1 MERKKTEVVKD
12 HKTRVR
18 QALPAILV
26 LLILDQLTKLWAV
39 RDLRP
44 NGPIAIIEDVLELLY
59 VENRGAAFGILQNK
73 QWFFLVIT
81 ILILAGLAWLL
92 YRIPGTRHFLPLR
105 LCAYFIIA
113 GAAGNMIDRCLR
125 HYVVDFIYFK
135 LIDFP
140 VFNVA
145 DIYVTTSAF
154 ALAALIL
161 FYYKGDELDA
171 ILSKSGEKNDE

>member
-1 MERKKTEVVKD
+1 MELKKTEVVKD
-12 HKTRVR
+12 HKTRVC

-26 LLILDQLTKLWAV
+26 MVALDQLTKIWAV
-39 RDLRP
+39 KDLRI
-44 NGPIAIIEDVLELLY
+44 NGPIVIIKDVLELLY
-59 VENRGAAFGILQNK
+59 VENRGAAFGILQNR
-73 QWFFLVIT
+73 QWFFLLIT
-81 ILILAGLAWLL
+81 VLILAGVAWLL

-105 LCAYFIIA
+105 LCGYLIIA

-125 HYVVDFIYFK
+125 LYVVDFIYFK

-154 ALAALIL
+154 AMAGLIL

-171 ILSKSGEKNDE
+171 ILSKSGEKKNE